1 MKCLDDPEEN
11 VKMEIAVV
19 VEGYAETSG
28 AAYDLVHSFQAGLS
42 ALVDQGF
49 PGLSISL
56 CQATCG
62 DIEEE
67 DG

>member
-1 MKCLDDPEEN
+1 MNCLDDPEDN
-11 VKMEIAVV
+11 VKMEIAIVV
-19 VEGYAETSG
+19 DGYAETPE
-28 AAYDLVHSFQAGLS
+28 AAYDLVHHFQTCLNT
-42 ALVDQGF
+42 LVKVEF
-49 PGLSISL
+49 PGLSVSL